1 MESVIDFGSLLTGL
15 QYLPEREKIILMALI
30 NVPAMTQD
38 GDLAKIE
45 RLVGQTIIS
54 EARENQ

>member
-1 MESVIDFGSLLTGL
+1 
-15 QYLPEREKIILMALI
+15 MALI
-30 NVPAMTQD
+30 NVPAMTQN